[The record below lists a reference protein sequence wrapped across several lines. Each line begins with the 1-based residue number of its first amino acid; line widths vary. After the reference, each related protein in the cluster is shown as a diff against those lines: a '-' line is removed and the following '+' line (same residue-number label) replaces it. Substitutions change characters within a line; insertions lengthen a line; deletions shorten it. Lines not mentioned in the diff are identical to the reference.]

1 MNILADESV
10 DQQIVEQL
18 RRAGHQ
24 VIYIAETEPG
34 ISDTEVLG
42 LASRKSSLLL
52 TADRDF
58 GELVFRQK
66 LISVA
71 APAPAYLL
79 RFSHPHQSSLP
90 HVSFSPAF
98 CIPARDSRKSIVDRT
113 ANRII
118 SRLSAFGSPAATR
131 LPPSPFPLPL
141 ALATISLS
149 WNL

>member
-42 LASRKSSLLL
+42 LANRKSSLLL

-66 LISVA
+66 LISVGVVLIRLA
-71 APAPAYLL
+71 GLSTSQKGKITTQAIQEHETEFLQA
-79 RFSHPHQSSLP
+79 FSVITPDA
-90 HVSFSPAF
+90 V
-98 CIPARDSRKSIVDRT
+98 
-113 ANRII
+113 RIR
-118 SRLSAFGSPAATR
+118 RLGP
-131 LPPSPFPLPL
+131 
-141 ALATISLS
+141 
-149 WNL
+149 